1 MTELIINPNGNGMI
15 QIVHSESGKIS
26 HNSTL
31 EEAQKTI
38 SEFYAIIDFCDYYK
52 HATGRE
58 LVNIEHILNFLNFT

>member
-1 MTELIINPNGNGMI
+1 MNALVIEQVGYKYRIT
-15 QIVHSESGKIS
+15 HKSTGKVAL
-26 HNSTL
+26 NQTFK
-31 EEAQKTI
+31 EAQKTI